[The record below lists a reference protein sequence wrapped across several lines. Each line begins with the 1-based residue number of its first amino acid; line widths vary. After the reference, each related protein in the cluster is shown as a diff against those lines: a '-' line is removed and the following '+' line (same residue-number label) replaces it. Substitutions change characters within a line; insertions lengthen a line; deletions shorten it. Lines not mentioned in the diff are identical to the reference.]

1 MKKSV
6 IVHDFYEMA
15 FPIAKRHRTTN
26 RLHFLGSAILLN
38 KEKGLFITCSHIFEN
53 IKEDQGKFDY
63 FISEGIS
70 ADNKS
75 LKEIKIM
82 RDLEIY
88 DFAIVETNSK
98 ILKGIEIEPY
108 TPLFGEHEQMFMGV
122 DVIALGFT
130 SANPNPPEDSI
141 RLDLRF
147 LKGHVTRI
155 GLESRQL
162 RTLTTTEI
170 SFALPKGMSGGPIVL
185 STPEDGTKP
194 RIIGM
199 SCANHSEQQTV
210 SEIIEYED
218 EGKRVIER
226 VVSLR
231 EYGIIHQL
239 KDIKYFLHMMRYTPS
254 LRELPDESAL
264 IAQST

>member
-1 MKKSV
+1 MKKSL
-6 IVHDFYEMA
+6 IIHDFYEMA
-15 FPIAKRHRTTN
+15 FPVAKRHKTTN

-38 KEKGLFITCSHIFEN
+38 KEKGLFISCSHIFEN
-53 IKEDQGKFDY
+53 IEEDQDKFDY

-75 LKEIKIM
+75 LKEIRIVH
-82 RDLEIY
+82 DLKVY
-88 DFAIVETNSK
+88 DFAIIKTNSK
-98 ILKGIEIEPY
+98 VSKGIEIEPD

-122 DVIALGFT
+122 DLIALGFT
-130 SANPNPPEDSI
+130 SANPNPLNDSI

-155 GLESRQL
+155 GLESKQL

-185 STPEDGTKP
+185 LSPEDGTKP

-199 SCANHSEQQTV
+199 SCANHCEQQTV

-239 KDIKYFLHMMRYTPS
+239 KDIKHFLHMMRYSPS

-264 IAQST
+264 MTQST